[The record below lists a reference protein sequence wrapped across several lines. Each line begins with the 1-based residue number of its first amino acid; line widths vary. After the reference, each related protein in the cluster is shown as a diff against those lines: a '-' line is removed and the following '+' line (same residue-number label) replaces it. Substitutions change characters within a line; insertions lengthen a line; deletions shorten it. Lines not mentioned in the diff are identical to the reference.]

1 MANKIHQV
9 RNKGATIG
17 TQYVKFPGVDLIG
30 FDHPDWRSMIC
41 KTLDGALN
49 VGKKFNCDPNV
60 AVAWCSERQRAWVK
74 VDALKHRPKFSES
87 EWRSGAEFRVNSA
100 ITMIYYYGDNEKG
113 IYKEPALKEIAE
125 DIKDEE
131 QMPDPDWKDRPRSF
145 SNPANLAAARALLHE
160 PHVP

>member
-1 MANKIHQV
+1 
-9 RNKGATIG
+9 
-17 TQYVKFPGVDLIG
+17 
-30 FDHPDWRSMIC
+30 
-41 KTLDGALN
+41 
-49 VGKKFNCDPNV
+49 
-60 AVAWCSERQRAWVK
+60 
-74 VDALKHRPKFSES
+74 
-87 EWRSGAEFRVNSA
+87 
-100 ITMIYYYGDNEKG
+100 MIYYYGDNEKG